1 MTRKEHISNLETIGC
16 DGWTVTTEAYK
27 SLQWAIQS
35 LSQEPCRDAVSRE
48 AAIEKMADYVASGY
62 ADSAEDFEEYSRI
75 ICQLPSVTQ
84 KPIECDDAISREE
97 LLKAID
103 TWDKFGYTETGCF
116 IREPKGDY
124 VPYIHYDD
132 VIKCIKGMPP
142 VTPKQKTG
150 KWEWVQYDYNPKLGN
165 WNCSECRS
173 VVIECVGKEEKGGI
187 PLYKYCPQCGAK
199 MQESEDKE

>member
-1 MTRKEHISNLETIGC
+1 MNL
-16 DGWTVTTEAYK
+16 DEAIDRYTNNAEYERIHG
-27 SLQWAIQS
+27 SLQGCLEFRQLAEWLKDYKRLLEQ
-35 LSQEPCRDAVSRE
+35 QPCE
-48 AAIEKMADYVASGY
+48 
-62 ADSAEDFEEYSRI
+62 
-75 ICQLPSVTQ
+75 
-84 KPIECDDAISREE
+84 DAISREE

-116 IREPKGDY
+116 VREPKGDY